1 MASGVVKDM
10 AGNAYAGL
18 SNYSFTTQVNA
29 VAPSNAFVS
38 LGNLKLTKD
47 TVNNKSNF
55 SFSVQL
61 SSAQFENQKINGLVI
76 DLDYTA
82 SLVSS
87 ARVTSAQYDN
97 AGGTTAVWQFITP
110 NLSGSTASGKI
121 AAIADSSSSNPILVS
136 GKTMDVNMV
145 LNQAVDSFTIGFN
158 GQAAHVVTS
167 DNVDRVVGAAAD
179 ATVIA
184 SNNYSL
190 KAQANH
196 WKALSNSTTGKA
208 LSDVNLTV
216 GAITSKSDTAGSAT
230 LSSLPNAQSTMT
242 AIKSISSD
250 ADKAAAAQA
259 VGLTDAIS
267 ILKMI
272 VGLSVNSGSTALS
285 PYQVVA
291 ADFNRD
297 GTVGLTD
304 AIDVLKAVVGLA
316 APSPTWTFT
325 DASKVASNLT
335 MDSYNNDKTKS
346 LDSGWMSPNMPLNLS
361 TTTDV
366 KLVGVLAGDVDG
378 SWAG

>member
-1 MASGVVKDM
+1 
-10 AGNAYAGL
+10 
-18 SNYSFTTQVNA
+18 
-29 VAPSNAFVS
+29 
-38 LGNLKLTKD
+38 
-47 TVNNKSNF
+47 
-55 SFSVQL
+55 
-61 SSAQFENQKINGLVI
+61 
-76 DLDYTA
+76 
-82 SLVSS
+82 
-87 ARVTSAQYDN
+87 
-97 AGGTTAVWQFITP
+97 
-110 NLSGSTASGKI
+110 
-121 AAIADSSSSNPILVS
+121 
-136 GKTMDVNMV
+136 
-145 LNQAVDSFTIGFN
+145 
-158 GQAAHVVTS
+158 
-167 DNVDRVVGAAAD
+167 
-179 ATVIA
+179 VIA

-216 GAITSKSDTAGSAT
+216 GAITAKSDTAGSAT
-230 LSSLPNAQSTMT
+230 LNSLPNAQSTMT

-316 APSPTWTFT
+316 APSPTWAFM